1 MGILTT
7 DMKRVIAEQKLGFVA
22 TVSADGTPN
31 LSPKGTMLVLDDD
44 RIMFAE
50 VRSPATVANLARSPG
65 MEINFVDQFNRK
77 GYRFKG
83 AATML
88 PRGTPEFAALIERF
102 GHFKMDAVIRGIIV
116 LTVAKAAPIT
126 SPAYDV
132 GATEPD
138 LRRTWRAYFNS
149 LEPAS

>member
-1 MGILTT
+1 MGILTA

-22 TVSADGTPN
+22 TVGADGAPN

-50 VRSPATVANLARSPG
+50 VRSPATVANLARNPG
-65 MEINFVDQFNRK
+65 MEINFVDQLSRK

-83 AATML
+83 TAKVL
-88 PRGTPEFAALIERF
+88 PRGTPEFGALIERF
-102 GHFKMDAVIRGIIV
+102 SHFKMDGVIRGVVV
-116 LTVAKAAPIT
+116 LTVAQAAPIT

-132 GATEPD
+132 GATEPE
-138 LRRTWRAYFNS
+138 LRRSWRAYFNS
-149 LEPAS
+149 LEPVD